1 MKLVEGKD
9 TKVAK
14 YFWDVNEPQSGTHT
28 MNDNLINLQLDG
40 RHLKDSKGAQMQV
53 KVRKK

>member
-1 MKLVEGKD
+1 MKLVEGKN

-14 YFWDVNEPQSGTHT
+14 YFWDVNEPQSGTHI

-40 RHLKDSKGAQMQV
+40 SHLKDS
-53 KVRKK
+53 